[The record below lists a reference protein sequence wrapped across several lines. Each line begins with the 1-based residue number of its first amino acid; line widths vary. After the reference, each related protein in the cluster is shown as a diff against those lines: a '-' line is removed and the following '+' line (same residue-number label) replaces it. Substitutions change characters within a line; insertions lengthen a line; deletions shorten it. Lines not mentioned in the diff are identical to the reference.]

1 MRTKSEARRTA
12 ILTAAGQIFHDQSF
26 DGASMAQIAL
36 SLGCSKA
43 TLYSYFESKE
53 VLFYEVL
60 MSAAS
65 TQMHDTFAAM
75 KSSSLPMGEAL
86 QTMGEQVIS
95 LLYSEE
101 VMAVRRLLLSAA
113 GRKAGLGK
121 TCYDAGPAQFLDALS
136 SLLKHYMDEGKLRQA
151 NPRVAALHL
160 RALLESEWLDLF
172 LFSTMQGFDQAFC
185 KETATRAT
193 DTFLAAYGT
202 VEQ

>member
-1 MRTKSEARRTA
+1 MRTKSEVRRAA
-12 ILTAAGQIFHDQSF
+12 ILTAAGQAFHDQSF
-26 DGASMAQIAL
+26 EGASMAQIAL

-65 TQMHDTFAAM
+65 KQMHDTFAAM
-75 KSSSLPMGEAL
+75 ESSSLPISEAL
-86 QTMGEQVIS
+86 QALGEQVIG
-95 LLYSEE
+95 LLYSDE

-121 TCYDAGPAQFLDALS
+121 ACYDAGPAQFLEATS
-136 SLLKHYMDEGKLRQA
+136 SLLKQYMDEGKLRQA
-151 NPRVAALHL
+151 DPRVAALHL

-172 LFSTMQGFDQAFC
+172 LFSTLSGFDQVFC
-185 KETATRAT
+185 KETASRAVA
-193 DTFLAAYGT
+193 TFLAAYGT
-202 VEQ
+202 A

>member
-1 MRTKSEARRTA
+1 
-12 ILTAAGQIFHDQSF
+12 
-26 DGASMAQIAL
+26 MAQIAM

-43 TLYSYFESKE
+43 TLYAYFESKE

-60 MSAAS
+60 MTAAGS
-65 TQMHDTFAAM
+65 QMRETFN
-75 KSSSLPMGEAL
+75 SIENLSLPIHDAL
-86 QTMGEQVIS
+86 QILGEQIIS

-121 TCYDAGPAQFLDALS
+121 ACYEAGPAQFLEATSL
-136 SLLKHYMDEGKLRQA
+136 LLKHYMDTGKLRQSDS
-151 NPRVAALHL
+151 RVAALHL
-160 RALLESEWLDLF
+160 RALLESEWIDLF

-193 DTFLAAYGT
+193 DAFLAAYSPT
-202 VEQ
+202 Q

>member
-1 MRTKSEARRTA
+1 MRTKSEARRSA
-12 ILTAAGQIFHDQSF
+12 ILMAAGQVFHDQGF
-26 DGASMAQIAL
+26 EGTSMAQIAM

-43 TLYSYFESKE
+43 TLYAYFESKE

-60 MSAAS
+60 MTAAGS
-65 TQMHDTFAAM
+65 QMRETFNAIENL
-75 KSSSLPMGEAL
+75 SLPIRDAL
-86 QTMGEQVIS
+86 QILGEQIIS

-121 TCYDAGPAQFLDALS
+121 ACYEAGPAQFLEATSL
-136 SLLKHYMDEGKLRQA
+136 LLKHYMDTGKLRQSDS
-151 NPRVAALHL
+151 RVAALHL
-160 RALLESEWLDLF
+160 RALLESEWIDLF

-193 DTFLAAYGT
+193 DAFLAAYSPT
-202 VEQ
+202 Q

>member
-1 MRTKSEARRTA
+1 MRTKSEARRNA
-12 ILTAAGQIFHDQSF
+12 ILMAAGQIFHDQSF
-26 DGASMAQIAL
+26 DGASMAQIAQ

-65 TQMHDTFAAM
+65 AQMHDTFAAM
-75 KSSSLPMGEAL
+75 ESSSLPIGEAL
-86 QTMGEQVIS
+86 QAMGEQVIS

-113 GRKAGLGK
+113 GRKADLGRA
-121 TCYDAGPAQFLDALS
+121 CYDAGPAQFLEAMS
-136 SLLKHYMDEGKLRQA
+136 ALLKQYMDEGKLRAA

-193 DTFLAAYGT
+193 ETFLAAYG
-202 VEQ
+202 VV

>member
-12 ILTAAGQIFHDQSF
+12 ILTAAGQIFHDQGF

-53 VLFYEVL
+53 VLFYEAL
-60 MSAAS
+60 MAAAGA
-65 TQMHDTFAAM
+65 QMRETFAAIENL
-75 KSSSLPMGEAL
+75 SLPIAESL
-86 QTMGEQVIS
+86 QSLGEQVIS

-121 TCYDAGPAQFLDALS
+121 ACYDAGPAQFLEVMS
-136 SLLKHYMDEGKLRQA
+136 SLLKQYMDEGLLRRADPQ
-151 NPRVAALHL
+151 VAALHL

-185 KETATRAT
+185 KETANRAT
-193 DTFLAAYGT
+193 QTFLAAYGT
-202 VEQ
+202 D

>member
-1 MRTKSEARRTA
+1 
-12 ILTAAGQIFHDQSF
+12 
-26 DGASMAQIAL
+26 MAQIAL

-60 MSAAS
+60 MNAAS
-65 TQMHDTFAAM
+65 TQMRDTFAAM
-75 KSSSLPMGEAL
+75 EISSLPVRESLQAL
-86 QTMGEQVIS
+86 GEQVIS

-101 VMAVRRLLLSAA
+101 VMAVRRLLLSSA

-121 TCYDAGPAQFLDALS
+121 ACYDAGPAQFLDAMS
-136 SLLKHYMDEGKLRQA
+136 CLLKQYMDEGKLRQA
-151 NPRVAALHL
+151 DPRVAALHL
-160 RALLESEWLDLF
+160 RALLESEWIDLF
-172 LFSTMQGFDQAFC
+172 LFSTMQGFDQVFC

-202 VEQ
+202 DLSINPMPRS

>member
-12 ILTAAGQIFHDQSF
+12 ILTAAGQIFHDQGF

-53 VLFYEVL
+53 VLFYEAL
-60 MSAAS
+60 MAAAGA
-65 TQMHDTFAAM
+65 QMRETFAAIENL
-75 KSSSLPMGEAL
+75 SLPIAESL
-86 QTMGEQVIS
+86 QSLGEQVIS

-121 TCYDAGPAQFLDALS
+121 ACYDAGPAQFLEVMS
-136 SLLKHYMDEGKLRQA
+136 SLLKQYMDEGLLRKADPQ
-151 NPRVAALHL
+151 VAALHL

-172 LFSTMQGFDQAFC
+172 LFSTMQGFDQTFC
-185 KETATRAT
+185 KETASRAT
-193 DTFLAAYGT
+193 QTFLAAYGT
-202 VEQ
+202 D